1 MDENLTDE
9 ELVRQYLDTGN
20 EEAIGLLYHKYYPTV
35 VYVCNKYL
43 ENKHDSED
51 AAMEVFTNLPELL
64 KKFEIKQFR
73 KWLYSIVRNEC
84 RMVLRKKK
92 SSSITI
98 QESVEWPEFVEKTEA
113 VHPVDKRKE
122 RLQWITEAMTTLE
135 GEVRICVALFYA
147 EDKTYIEIS
156 EITGWEIRHI
166 KNCLQTA
173 RRQIKNFIE
182 GKDKQHENV
191 YG

>member
-1 MDENLTDE
+1 MALFY
-9 ELVRQYLDTGN
+9 RPQ
-20 EEAIGLLYHKYYPTV
+20 
-35 VYVCNKYL
+35 
-43 ENKHDSED
+43 
-51 AAMEVFTNLPELL
+51 
-64 KKFEIKQFR
+64 
-73 KWLYSIVRNEC
+73 
-84 RMVLRKKK
+84 RMPYGIEKKK
-92 SSSITI
+92 SSSVTL
-98 QESVEWPEFVEKTEA
+98 QESEEWPEFVEKNEV

-122 RLQWITEAMTTLE
+122 RLQRITEAMNTLE